1 MSILIYAN
9 CWERQCPPQSL
20 GLFHVLLGLS
30 RMQIADGSFL
40 GLFLRVM
47 FAEQPRQVRS
57 SLSLGQRSCFLTACS
72 KAMDSPNSVFPG
84 YRQTRCEYSIHLGP
98 STSLPWDLKK
108 GQRKQTQTWWCSCC
122 WLSFECRS
130 PLFQTQ
136 ESCVLCQYLGSINW
150 LVYSLIRRVKYQ
162 TRHHHWYV

>member
-1 MSILIYAN
+1 MYGGKHGSRKRILNLKSVGTNCCCTQLYIQLLSILIVHSLYEYAN

-98 STSLPWDLKK
+98 STSLP
-108 GQRKQTQTWWCSCC
+108 
-122 WLSFECRS
+122 
-130 PLFQTQ
+130 
-136 ESCVLCQYLGSINW
+136 
-150 LVYSLIRRVKYQ
+150 
-162 TRHHHWYV
+162 